1 MLRLWRLGSRRTR
14 PMHSHPPK
22 LIRTAVS
29 LAAALLC
36 VGALTASPAAAA
48 TTLTVSTTADIAANA
63 GACGN
68 SSTAVPSPLSL
79 REATC
84 LANNIGGTVN
94 IVVPAGHYNIANG
107 ELQPGLHSG
116 QTVNITGAG
125 AATTIIDG
133 QGLSRVLD
141 YDKAVIGGV
150 NASISAVT
158 ITGGADHDFGGA
170 GIIAGSGHATTS
182 DVTTI
187 DSV

>member
-1 MLRLWRLGSRRTR
+1 MGLTAATRRFC
-14 PMHSHPPK
+14 P
-22 LIRTAVS
+22 A

-36 VGALTASPAAAA
+36 AATFAASPAAAA

-63 GACGN
+63 GACGS
-68 SSTAVPSPLSL
+68 SSTTVPSPLSL

-116 QTVNITGAG
+116 QTANITGAG

-141 YDKAVIGGV
+141 YDP
-150 NASISAVT
+150 
-158 ITGGADHDFGGA
+158 
-170 GIIAGSGHATTS
+170 
-182 DVTTI
+182 
-187 DSV
+187 